1 MIFDSDK
8 NCLVY
13 MFISGIFLLLY
24 FTNRRYKDMERYYIN
39 NNKLKYK
46 ILLYSKY
53 VLIFAFMYNCR
64 FIVYNLLKK
73 LRK

>member
-1 MIFDSDK
+1 
-8 NCLVY
+8 

-39 NNKLKYK
+39 TNKFKYK
-46 ILLYSKY
+46 IVLYSKY
-53 VLIFAFMYNCR
+53 VLIFAFMYNCK
-64 FIVYNLLKK
+64 FLAYNLLKK